1 MFFWR
6 DLSPKAKESK
16 ANINKWTPSNLSF
29 CTAKE
34 TIHKMKT
41 QPTERDKIFAN
52 DMTNMIIAHT
62 FNSKLNI
69 KNTNNSVNGYSSYI
83 QY

>member
-1 MFFWR
+1 M
-6 DLSPKAKESK
+6 
-16 ANINKWTPSNLSF
+16 
-29 CTAKE
+29 E